1 MCLLLLVYIHLVYTR
16 NPVHCLEHISP
27 TWPRDGILRVEIV
40 RQPPQDYTIQHS
52 YSKANFIIDIVDC
65 GWKSITA

>member
-16 NPVHCLEHISP
+16 NPVHCLEHLSP
-27 TWPRDGILRVEIV
+27 AWPRDGILRVEIV

-52 YSKANFIIDIVDC
+52 YTKAKFHHQHVGC
-65 GWKSITA
+65 GWEHITA